1 MRFDFTPE
9 ERAFRS
15 DLAALLDGVLPNDWI
30 GPADESKDDDWQLY
44 VDVRSALAERGWL
57 TLPWPVEH
65 GGAGASPI
73 TSLIF
78 SEEMAYRRAPGHD
91 RFGTRMIGPTLIRL
105 GTEEQKTRFLS
116 PIAKGQ
122 VQWCQGYSEPDTGSD
137 LASLQTRA
145 VEDGDDFIIT
155 GTKIWSTLAHRGD
168 WMFMLARTD
177 PDAPKHRGI
186 TFFLCDMST
195 PGVTVKPIINMAG
208 YHSFNEVHFDGVRVP
223 KENIVGGLN
232 NGWRT
237 GMSLLNFERSGIDY
251 VAWARRTLDDLTGYA
266 TTAGALDGG
275 RLIDDPVVT
284 ARFAELSV
292 EIDAARLMTY
302 EVAWLQG
309 RGEAPSVEPAMSKLT
324 ATEVNQRVHDFAI
337 ELLGIYGP
345 LAPGSPLAEFEGTLL
360 KLRLFYTSGPILSG
374 TNEIQRNIIATRGLG
389 LPRE

>member
-1 MRFDFTPE
+1 MRFEFTPE

-15 DLAALLDGVLPNDWI
+15 DLAALLDDVLPEGWI
-30 GPADESKDDDWQLY
+30 GPADESKDRDWLLY
-44 VDVRSALAERGWL
+44 VDVRRALAERGWL
-57 TLPWPVEH
+57 TMPWPAEY
-65 GGAGASPI
+65 GGSDGSPM

-91 RFGTRMIGPTLIRL
+91 RFGTRMIGPTLIRH
-105 GTEEQKTRFLS
+105 GTEEQKERFLP

-145 VEDGDDFIIT
+145 VEDGDDFVIT
-155 GTKIWSTLAHRGD
+155 GTKIWTTLAHRAD

-177 PDAPKHRGI
+177 PEAQRHRGI
-186 TFFLCDMST
+186 TLFLCDLST

-223 KENIVGGLN
+223 RGNIVGGVN

-251 VAWARRTLDDLTGYA
+251 VAWARRTLDDLTAYA
-266 TTAGALDGG
+266 AETEAPDSG
-275 RLIDDPVVT
+275 RLIDDPVVS

-309 RGEAPSVEPAMSKLT
+309 RGEVPSVEPAMSKLS
-324 ATEVNQRVHDFAI
+324 ATEVNQRVHDFAV
-337 ELLGIYGP
+337 ELLGMYGP
-345 LAPGSPLAEFEGTLL
+345 LAPGSPLGEFEGTLL

>member
-15 DLAALLDGVLPNDWI
+15 DLTALLDDVLPDGWV
-30 GPADESKDDDWQLY
+30 GPADESKDHDWRLY
-44 VDVRSALAERGWL
+44 VDVRRALAERGWL

-105 GTEEQKTRFLS
+105 GTEEQKKRFLP
-116 PIAKGQ
+116 PIANGQ

-137 LASLQTRA
+137 LASLNTRA
-145 VEDGDDFIIT
+145 VEDGDDFVIT

-177 PDAPKHRGI
+177 PGAPRHRGI

-195 PGVTVKPIINMAG
+195 PGVSVKPIINMAG
-208 YHSFNEVHFDGVRVP
+208 YHSFNEVHFDGVRIP
-223 KENIVGGLN
+223 RDNIVGGVN

-251 VAWARRTLDDLTGYA
+251 VAWARRTLDDLAGYA
-266 TTAGALDGG
+266 TAAEAPGEG
-275 RLIDDPVVT
+275 RLIDDPVVS

-292 EIDAARLMTY
+292 ETDAARLMTY

-309 RGEAPSVEPAMSKLT
+309 RGEVPSVEPAMSKLT

-337 ELLGIYGP
+337 ELLGMYGP